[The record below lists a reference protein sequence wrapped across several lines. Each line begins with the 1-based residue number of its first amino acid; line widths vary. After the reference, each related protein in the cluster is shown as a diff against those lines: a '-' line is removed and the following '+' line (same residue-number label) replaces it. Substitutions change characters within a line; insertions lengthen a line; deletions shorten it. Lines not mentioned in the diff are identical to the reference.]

1 MLNYAPNYA
10 PIFKIIFT
18 FKKKLKMSYPYTFNL
33 KEPNSDKKTLI
44 YLRARIK
51 NDDKYLKYSTGEKI
65 LPEYWDKKTSL
76 PISISGKTKEGTE
89 NRQITSQLMRYAEE
103 FTKICTTLEYMNI
116 PIALDTI
123 LEELDK
129 VFKKTQSIKNNFFK
143 TIDLYVAEKKALG
156 QWGNAS
162 IEKYT
167 TLNKLLQEF
176 QESEKYQISFNTI
189 NQRFYVLFVQFC
201 RENKKHK
208 DNTLGRYIGF
218 FKTFMRWAETNK
230 YHNNNAYSSFEKM
243 SSETYEIALSST
255 ELEKLIQ
262 HDFSENKKL
271 ERVRDVFVFGCTT
284 GMRYSDYSKVCRD
297 HVRNDVIYINTK
309 KQKDNLE
316 IPLNKISKSILEKYE
331 YKLPLISDQ
340 KFRDYIK
347 IACAEVGFTENV
359 IKTSYIGA
367 QRIDETIPKNKLV
380 GTHTARR
387 TFITLSLE
395 KGMRPEVVMSIS
407 GHKDYKS
414 FKKYIKLSQRVKHD
428 EMQNA
433 WK

>member
-1 MLNYAPNYA
+1 MNYP
-10 PIFKIIFT
+10 F
-18 FKKKLKMSYPYTFNL
+18 TFNL
-33 KEPNSDKKTLI
+33 KEPNSEKDTLI

-65 LPEYWDKKTSL
+65 NPKFWNKNTSL
-76 PISISGKTKEGTE
+76 PMSISGKTKDALEI
-89 NRQITSQLMRYAEE
+89 RQISNQLSRYSNE
-103 FTKICTTLEYMNI
+103 FERICTSLEFIGI
-116 PIALDTI
+116 PIGLDI
-123 LEELDK
+123 VKEELDK
-129 VFKKTQSIKNNFFK
+129 VFKNSSIIKNDFFSI
-143 TIDLYVAEKKALG
+143 IDLYINEKKALG

-162 IEKYT
+162 IEKYN
-167 TLNKLLQEF
+167 TLSKLLKDF
-176 QESEKYQISFNTI
+176 QESTKYTVTFNNI
-189 NQRFYVLFVQFC
+189 NQRFYVLFIQYC
-201 RENKKHK
+201 RDTKKHK

-218 FKTFMRWAETNK
+218 FKTFMRWAEENK
-230 YHNNNAYSSFEKM
+230 HHKNSAYKTFEKM
-243 SSETYEIALSST
+243 SSDTYEIALSFD
-255 ELEKLIQ
+255 ELKTLREY
-262 HDFSENKKL
+262 DFSKNKKF
-271 ERVRDVFVFGCTT
+271 EKVRDVFVFGCAT

-297 HVRNDVIYINTK
+297 HVRDDVIYINTK
-309 KQKDNLE
+309 KQKDNIE
-316 IPLNKISKSILEKYE
+316 IPLNPISKSILEKYE

-347 IACAEVGFTENV
+347 LACGEAGFTENV

-367 QRIDETIPKNKLV
+367 QRIDVTIPKNKLV

-395 KGMRPEVVMSIS
+395 KGMRPEVVMSIT